1 MVLCNMPHAYIPY
14 ARQSIDKKDIQA
26 TSSVLS
32 SDWLTQGPTVLKFEQ
47 AIAKYCRSKYAVSTS
62 SGTSALHL
70 AYLASGI
77 KKGDEVITTPNTFVA
92 TTNMLLVI
100 GAKPVFCDIRLDTY
114 NIDESKIE
122 KLITK
127 KTVAISVVHFA
138 GNPAEMDKIIKIA
151 KKYKLKVIE
160 DASHALGASYRKKR
174 IGSLESE
181 ATIFSFH
188 PVKSIAT
195 GEGGIIVTNNK
206 KYYEKMLLLRNHGI
220 YKDKKGAN
228 VMTELGYNYRM
239 TDIQA
244 SLGISQLKKL
254 TKFIKKRE
262 QIVDWYKQELKDC
275 DTIVLPTENKD
286 SKSANHI
293 YVIRIKNR
301 NRRDKF
307 VSFLKK
313 NNIGVNFH
321 YPSVYSHPYY
331 RKNGYRKTKLSNEEK
346 YNKTCI
352 TLPLFVGLQKKDI
365 HYISS
370 TIKSFF

>member
-1 MVLCNMPHAYIPY
+1 MPHAYIPY